1 MDSYLSTRPPVAFIE
16 RVGDLGECPAIKAL
30 WDVWLSSN
38 IKRNVGVG
46 LTIDALRLGVAA
58 LVLQSQEEE
67 A

>member
-16 RVGDLGECPAIKAL
+16 RVGDLGKCPAIKAL

-46 LTIDALRLGVAA
+46 LIIDVLRLGVAA